1 MNIIPL
7 DWDTINFG
15 FKVGLYETKELTQWS
30 FHELKVEAKERGFR
44 LVYIN
49 CLNKL
54 DDSSS
59 FYDKKIIF
67 TKERSNIQG
76 DKNKNIISY
85 KDKHHI
91 EPEIYNLTIK
101 SGEYS
106 RYNLDKNFP
115 SESFHLLYRK
125 WIENSIF
132 TDYATDVLI
141 YKMKETPIGLLTYKN
156 NETNS
161 TIGLISVN
169 SNFQNQGIG
178 SILINHYQSILD
190 NHIRTLTVSTQGI
203 NKNAI
208 AFYKKNGY
216 TIKSYSYIYHLWI

>member
-1 MNIIPL
+1 M
-7 DWDTINFG
+7 
-15 FKVGLYETKELTQWS
+15 S
-30 FHELKVEAKERGFR
+30 
-44 LVYIN
+44 
-49 CLNKL
+49 
-54 DDSSS
+54 
-59 FYDKKIIF
+59 
-67 TKERSNIQG
+67 
-76 DKNKNIISY
+76 
-85 KDKHHI
+85 
-91 EPEIYNLTIK
+91 
-101 SGEYS
+101 
-106 RYNLDKNFP
+106 
-115 SESFHLLYRK
+115 
-125 WIENSIF
+125 NSIF